1 MPAERVIPRRRS
13 TSPAPRRIHIVGI
26 GGAGMSAI
34 ALVLR
39 AMGHTVSGSDL
50 KDSPVAE
57 RLRSHGISVAVGH
70 RPENVA
76 GADAVT
82 YSPAVP
88 PENPELVAARR
99 RRASRVVPR
108 SEMLA
113 AICATRQLPRR
124 GRARTGRR
132 RRPPCCR

>member
-1 MPAERVIPRRRS
+1 
-13 TSPAPRRIHIVGI
+13 
-26 GGAGMSAI
+26 MSAI

-70 RPENVA
+70 GPENVA
-76 GADAVT
+76 GAEAVT

-88 PENPELVAARR
+88 PENPELVEAARR
-99 RRASRVVPR
+99 EASGSCPAPR
-108 SEMLA
+108 CSPPSAPPDA
-113 AICATRQLPRR
+113 AWPSP
-124 GRARTGRR
+124 GRTGRR